1 MKQILEKLNLSAV
14 NPGSWSGAQSMQT
27 DKEKLIESINPS
39 TKKLLL
45 LLSIQIM
52 MNMSKSL
59 RMQKRLQKNGK
70 KYQLLSV
77 GMLSEELVNH
87 SESIRMHSE
96 VLLALKWEKLKLK
109 VTVKFR
115 R

>member
-1 MKQILEKLNLSAV
+1 MKEILEKLNLSAV
-14 NPGSWSGAQSMQT
+14 NPGSWSGTQSMQT

-39 TKKLLL
+39 SKEVIASVINTNNDEYQ
-45 LLSIQIM
+45 QIIK
-52 MNMSKSL
+52 NA
-59 RMQKRLQKNGK
+59 QEAAKNGK
-70 KYQLLSV
+70 RYQLLSV

-96 VLLALKWEKLKLK
+96 ALLALKWEKLKLK

>member
-1 MKQILEKLNLSAV
+1 
-14 NPGSWSGAQSMQT
+14 
-27 DKEKLIESINPS
+27 
-39 TKKLLL
+39 
-45 LLSIQIM
+45 M

-59 RMQKRLQKNGK
+59 RMHKRLQKNGK
-70 KYQLLSV
+70 RYQLLSV
-77 GMLSEELVNH
+77 EMLSEELVNH

-96 VLLALKWEKLKLK
+96 ALLALKWEKLKLK